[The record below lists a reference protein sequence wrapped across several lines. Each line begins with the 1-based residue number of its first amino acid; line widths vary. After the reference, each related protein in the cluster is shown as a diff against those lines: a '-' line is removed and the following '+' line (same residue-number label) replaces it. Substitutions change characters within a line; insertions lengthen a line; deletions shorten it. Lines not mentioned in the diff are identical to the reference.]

1 MIRSRTVWV
10 PYILEETVS
19 ILYSASFL
27 SCIFSFESVYET
39 GIKKDMAIVNHSPW
53 TEGRATASK

>member
-1 MIRSRTVWV
+1 MIRSRTVRV

-39 GIKKDMAIVNHSPW
+39 GINKRYGYSQ
-53 TEGRATASK
+53 S